1 MGDMISQVEGE
12 RGLLERIADKIPGFR
27 GYLDKEKRR
36 DADKLLRDSIARQFE
51 AQMRRLPELQMQL
64 MAGAGILYLDD
75 VERAVTKLQMFVDR
89 VKTTP
94 RGYAGFFDA
103 IKVKEDD
110 LERLYHW
117 DEQLLGEADKIAGAI
132 DALGAAASSGGDV
145 GMAVQGLIGAAT
157 AVNELYSK
165 RENVLL
171 GSV

>member
-1 MGDMISQVEGE
+1 MGDIIGQVEGE
-12 RGLLERIADKIPGFR
+12 RGFLERVADKIPGFR

-51 AQMRRLPELQMQL
+51 AQLRRLPDIQMQL
-64 MAGAGILYLDD
+64 VGGAGILYVDD
-75 VERAVTKLQMFVDR
+75 LERAVTKLQMFVDR

-117 DEQLLGEADKIAGAI
+117 DEQLLGEADKLAAEI
-132 DALGAAASSGGDV
+132 DAVGAAASSGGEV
-145 GMAVQGLIGAAT
+145 GPAVQSLVGAA
-157 AVNELYSK
+157 ASLNELYSK
-165 RENVLL
+165 RESVLL